1 MKKVEAEPETQER
14 ERRLPAYSVNVTSAL
29 FFAYDFEN
37 NKVTFG
43 IDISTEDVV
52 RKVEERASDELPMDM
67 FKDEAQFLEFVATTH
82 RVFHETVAESLKVRA
97 SEHFSIVGNLAV
109 DHLKIQPLDFREFV
123 GKLTQHHAGNLKR
136 ALHIPPRGRHSQWKK
151 AELVRELRA
160 IVRTLPKDEQTLK
173 GIHARLKANHPNKA
187 PKSPQSLKQ
196 LIYRFKLDLKTI
208 KNGGRKGK
216 VNNAK

>member
-1 MKKVEAEPETQER
+1 MKRVEAEPETQEH
-14 ERRLPAYSVNVTSAL
+14 ERRLPAYSVNVTNAL
-29 FFAYDFEN
+29 FFAYDFES

-52 RKVEERASDELPMDM
+52 DKVEQRASGELPIEM
-67 FKDEAQFLEFVATTH
+67 FKDEDHFLEFVATTH
-82 RVFHETVAESLKVRA
+82 RVFHETIAESLKVRA
-97 SEHFSIVGNLAV
+97 SEHFTIISNVAA
-109 DHLKIQPLDFREFV
+109 DHLKIQPLDFREFID
-123 GKLTQHHAGNLKR
+123 KLAQHHANDLKR
-136 ALHIPPRGRHSQWKK
+136 ALHIPARGRHSQWKK
-151 AELVRELRA
+151 VELARELRA
-160 IVRTLPKDEQTLK
+160 IVRTLPKGEQTLK